1 MINRRLAF
9 LFLLFWII
17 IPVNLFAQDQ
27 LTQTIRGVVVDKL
40 SKSPLPGATIAL
52 LGSETNTGTSSD
64 VNGNFRLEEVPI
76 GRRTIQI
83 RFLGYEPITINN
95 LIVTSAKEINL
106 YLEMEEK
113 AFTAEEVVVVAHKS
127 KEQPI
132 NKMATISARAFTI
145 EETEKYA
152 EKNQNV
158 LISYVILT

>member
-83 RFLGYEPITINN
+83 RFLGYEPIIINN
-95 LIVTSAKEINL
+95 LIVTSALAAGIKKNL
-106 YLEMEEK
+106 RER
-113 AFTAEEVVVVAHKS
+113 
-127 KEQPI
+127 Q
-132 NKMATISARAFTI
+132 
-145 EETEKYA
+145 
-152 EKNQNV
+152 QG
-158 LISYVILT
+158 